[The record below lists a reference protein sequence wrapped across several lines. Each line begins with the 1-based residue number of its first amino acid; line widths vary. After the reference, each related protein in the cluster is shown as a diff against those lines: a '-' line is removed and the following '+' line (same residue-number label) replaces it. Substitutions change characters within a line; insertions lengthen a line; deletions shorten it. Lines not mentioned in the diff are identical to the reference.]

1 VLLDADSAL
10 DEIFFP
16 DSGVISVVAVY
27 EDGSI
32 IEMATIGR
40 EGAPGSKPSS
50 ATKSP
55 STRFLVQIPG
65 SAARMSRSA
74 FLRAMKAMPAFRNLM
89 YAYVEAFMEQVLVSA
104 ACNGTHSHCSH
115 RPAIVICRR

>member
-1 VLLDADSAL
+1 
-10 DEIFFP
+10 
-16 DSGVISVVAVY
+16 VVAVY

-40 EGAPGSKPSS
+40 EGCTGFQAIFGDEES
-50 ATKSP
+50 

-89 YAYVEAFMEQVLVSA
+89 YAYV
-104 ACNGTHSHCSH
+104 
-115 RPAIVICRR
+115 

>member
-1 VLLDADSAL
+1 MAL
-10 DEIFFP
+10 
-16 DSGVISVVAVY
+16 Y

-40 EGAPGSKPSS
+40 EGCTGFQAIFGDKESS
-50 ATKSP
+50 V
-55 STRFLVQIPG
+55 RFLVQLPG

-89 YAYVEAFMEQVLVSA
+89 HAYVQADIGVGCMQ
-104 ACNGTHSHCSH
+104 
-115 RPAIVICRR
+115 RRS